1 MSVNTIKDRD
11 DHHARSNL
19 ETTEKEQKTPKGVA
33 SSSQVGNAPTTQP
46 ETPSLLQSPYKGHPV
61 VPQHSS
67 PQPSQFHQSIPSLSA
82 LNESIQKPQ
91 SASTAPSS
99 PQKTISDS
107 GLLTLLGPNVSSFP
121 FSELAFIEAMKF
133 KAEQERT
140 KQEFYRAESANKN
153 LNIIQLAL
161 QAQIPTNQIPQ
172 LLTGV
177 IPQQGVEETKP
188 RGLDLGLP
196 YQPPKHTL
204 PPYPQSARWVNPQF
218 AQPRLLL
225 EQQVQMIQAQQRQI
239 QYNLQQQQQQLQSQ
253 LTMHTAIP
261 QFPQKRASST
271 ELELSA
277 SPVQPKG
284 FRFGGN
290 LTSNMSQER
299 PQSPAKIGASAVAQL
314 NAPTTPFRVPKS
326 TSSSVGKRSRGHQ
339 RHSSMPVLAI
349 TGDVSHNARTRHL
362 RQNSQALAKS
372 SPFVQSPSGSATS
385 TLQVKPIPAQPLN
398 EQKRQQT
405 QPLQESMQS
414 FQHVIQFHHWQPEQD
429 FTPSSTKNSPS
440 HKRHK
445 SMTRE
450 DLPSVYSATDYND
463 KSSKDGLTNTQH
475 YATEKLHEKDRA
487 LVANVAV
494 DADDADLSVDTSMV
508 EAATKKDE
516 LAHPPSRIHSRQE
529 LNIGRYPHDIL
540 STNQL

>member
-11 DHHARSNL
+11 DHHARSNS

-99 PQKTISDS
+99 PQKTISDP

-121 FSELAFIEAMKF
+121 FSESAFIEAMKF

-188 RGLDLGLP
+188 RGLDSGSP

-218 AQPRLLL
+218 AQPRLSS

-239 QYNLQQQQQQLQSQ
+239 QYNLQQ
-253 LTMHTAIP
+253 
-261 QFPQKRASST
+261 
-271 ELELSA
+271 
-277 SPVQPKG
+277 
-284 FRFGGN
+284 
-290 LTSNMSQER
+290 
-299 PQSPAKIGASAVAQL
+299 
-314 NAPTTPFRVPKS
+314 
-326 TSSSVGKRSRGHQ
+326 
-339 RHSSMPVLAI
+339 
-349 TGDVSHNARTRHL
+349 
-362 RQNSQALAKS
+362 
-372 SPFVQSPSGSATS
+372 
-385 TLQVKPIPAQPLN
+385 
-398 EQKRQQT
+398 
-405 QPLQESMQS
+405 
-414 FQHVIQFHHWQPEQD
+414 
-429 FTPSSTKNSPS
+429 
-440 HKRHK
+440 
-445 SMTRE
+445 
-450 DLPSVYSATDYND
+450 
-463 KSSKDGLTNTQH
+463 
-475 YATEKLHEKDRA
+475 
-487 LVANVAV
+487 
-494 DADDADLSVDTSMV
+494 
-508 EAATKKDE
+508 
-516 LAHPPSRIHSRQE
+516 
-529 LNIGRYPHDIL
+529 
-540 STNQL
+540 